1 MQWVMNLRGDLGEQY
16 RVSTSERFIL
26 LSCIDSNAARSLL
39 TFAEKTLEQ
48 IYGWLNDAA
57 WRSGSGKH
65 VILLFAEEDDYY
77 QYVSYFY
84 PEGSFPTTGGCL
96 LSKDYVHIAMPY
108 GDGKYVRQ
116 GLAHELAHNSVVHLP
131 LPAWLNE
138 GLAILVERAAGYV
151 QRPILDHE
159 LRERHLSF
167 WNPGNIQKFWAGD
180 SFQEPTH

>member
-1 MQWVMNLRGDLGEQY
+1 MKRTIAAFAMCALGALAQ
-16 RVSTSERFIL
+16 RPSNPAL
-26 LSCIDSNAARSLL
+26 LIPEAAPELDYTAVANALSL
-39 TFAEKTLEQ
+39 
-48 IYGWLNDAA
+48 
-57 WRSGSGKH
+57 
-65 VILLFAEEDDYY
+65 
-77 QYVSYFY
+77 
-84 PEGSFPTTGGCL
+84 PEGTTMGAPADVQFDSKGHL
-96 LSKDYVHIAMPY
+96 WVLSRGPKALFEFD